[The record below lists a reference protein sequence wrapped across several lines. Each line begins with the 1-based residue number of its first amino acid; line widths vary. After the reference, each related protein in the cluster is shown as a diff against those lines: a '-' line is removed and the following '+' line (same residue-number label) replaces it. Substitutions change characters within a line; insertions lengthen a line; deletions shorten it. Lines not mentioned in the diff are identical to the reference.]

1 MSKMPKLLCVDDQ
14 PINIQILHQIF
25 GADHEMFMATDGPQ
39 ALALCEQIMPD
50 LVLLDV
56 MMPEMNGHEVC
67 RQLKQNPLTADIPVI
82 FITAQ
87 TNIDDEAA
95 GLKEGAVDF
104 ITRPFNA
111 GVVRAR
117 VQTHL
122 QLHHLKE
129 SLEEKVMARTHE
141 LELAQHRLHESQEKL
156 TASEAKATISTLIAS
171 VSHELG
177 TPIGT
182 SLMAASS
189 FEQNAVK
196 FRKKFDAGLVK
207 RSDVSG
213 YIDEL
218 TEISSIIQRN
228 LFRASEL
235 LSNLRQVSADQAS
248 EQRRT
253 FNLADTIREII
264 DTIGPSIRRK
274 PHRVELSIPP
284 DIIMDSQPGSLGQIV
299 INLINNAYLHAF
311 ENRSSGLLK
320 IEALLSGESVR
331 LSFIDDGEGIP
342 EENLLQLFEP
352 FFSTKIGRGGTGL
365 GMAIVHNVVTKTLG
379 GSIRVDSALG
389 IGTRFDITLPLV
401 MPDKKLPG

>member
-1 MSKMPKLLCVDDQ
+1 MSKLPKLLCVDDQ

-25 GADHEMFMATDGPQ
+25 SVDHEMFMAMDGAQ
-39 ALALCEQIMPD
+39 ALVLCEQIMPD
-50 LVLLDV
+50 LILLDV

-67 RQLKQNPLTADIPVI
+67 RRLKQSPVTADIPVI
-82 FITAQ
+82 FVTAQ

-95 GLKEGAVDF
+95 GLQEGAVDF

-111 GVVRAR
+111 SVVRAR

-122 QLHHLKE
+122 QLHRLKE
-129 SLEEKVMARTHE
+129 NLEAKVLARTHE
-141 LELAQHRLHESQEKL
+141 LELAQQRLQDSQEKL

-182 SLMAASS
+182 SLMAATS
-189 FEQNAVK
+189 FDENATRFK
-196 FRKKFDAGLVK
+196 NKYEAGLIK
-207 RSDVSG
+207 RSDVG
-213 YIDEL
+213 NYVNEL

-228 LFRASEL
+228 LLRASEL

-253 FNLADTIREII
+253 FDLAETIKEII
-264 DTIGPSIRRK
+264 DTIGPSIKRK
-274 PHRVELSIPP
+274 PHRIELAIPP

-320 IEALLSGESVR
+320 IEAQLIGQTVR

-342 EENLLQLFEP
+342 EENLLKLFEP
-352 FFSTKIGRGGTGL
+352 FFSTKIGHGGTGL
-365 GMAIVHNVVTKTLG
+365 GMAIVHNVVTKMLG
-379 GSIRVDSALG
+379 GSIKVDSAVG
-389 IGTRFDITLPLV
+389 AGTRFDITLPLI
-401 MPDKKLPG
+401 MPEKKLDH